1 MFRSTLMLLAALALG
16 GCIES
21 ETPLVEERRLLL
33 SGEDFSAYD
42 APDGGRYE
50 KLVTYAARS
59 IDLSFESEGSDW
71 FYLYSGVSL
80 YPRASDALMTSY
92 AETFGA
98 SFGLRGSGL
107 VEQELPLQTKLAA
120 RASLKLLT
128 QDGEPVGNLFYA
140 TVGNKSMFTIF
151 TGVYFERAE
160 DFEAFVAPKL
170 LALRQYKHDD
180 PLLTWAGRTL
190 GFDE

>member
-1 MFRSTLMLLAALALG
+1 MFRSLLMLLAALSLG

-21 ETPLVEERRLLL
+21 EAPLVEERRLLL

-80 YPRASDALMTSY
+80 L
-92 AETFGA
+92 
-98 SFGLRGSGL
+98 
-107 VEQELPLQTKLAA
+107 
-120 RASLKLLT
+120 SL
-128 QDGEPVGNLFYA
+128 
-140 TVGNKSMFTIF
+140 I
-151 TGVYFERAE
+151 
-160 DFEAFVAPKL
+160 
-170 LALRQYKHDD
+170 HI
-180 PLLTWAGRTL
+180 
-190 GFDE
+190 